1 MTVQDTQIISLYQA
15 KVASGELSFDAA
27 QNNAV
32 QALNSLSEQ
41 LQIHYSWWQKSP
53 LIKGVYLYGPV
64 GRGKSML
71 MDLFYNNVA
80 ISKKQR
86 LHFIT
91 L

>member
-41 LQIHYSWWQKSP
+41 LQIHYSWWQSSP

-64 GRGKSML
+64 GAWQNL
-71 MDLFYNNVA
+71 C
-80 ISKKQR
+80 
-86 LHFIT
+86 
-91 L
+91 